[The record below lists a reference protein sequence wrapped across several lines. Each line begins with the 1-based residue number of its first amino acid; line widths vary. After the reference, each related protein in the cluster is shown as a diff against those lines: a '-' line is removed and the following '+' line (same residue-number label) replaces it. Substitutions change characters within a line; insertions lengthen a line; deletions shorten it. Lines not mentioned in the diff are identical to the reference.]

1 MLRLVELIIRAADRT
16 GFTVTLNHMAP
27 PPVERST
34 RGKPTP

>member
-27 PPVERST
+27 VGTDR
-34 RGKPTP
+34 